1 MTRYT
6 LTYGSIVRVLTDA
19 PEGWDTLQ
27 SNIIRNETYHGIFRE
42 LNANL
47 RFVTTGAALLRHA
60 YLTEGVE
67 AKVTLRIESY
77 DALAMLWRDIMTAG
91 ECDLT
96 QAVDTLMYFECPV
109 IDGGTVALVK
119 ANADVKYTI
128 PTPGDTILRY
138 LGVRLYS
145 GSGNLQKT
153 SFSLTTSIG
162 QALRWMY
169 NPICIPMA
177 LTAPV
182 VDASSGGFTI
192 ANVADPTSDPNPPYT
207 PIFAN
212 TPVIT
217 ANRFCIID
225 IDINATNFIMTT
237 YLHEDL
243 YNNGTE
249 QDRWYSNVRLN
260 VYNSSGI
267 LIDSDLMKS
276 WSIIPIQHTPSY
288 YVNGVGGGFSY
299 TNTYRLNAGEYI
311 KIEWDWQPTDI
322 AQRDPSCGADLT
334 FATFLTGINIQ
345 AVLPQIDI
353 PAFKAKDL
361 FTSIIAQID
370 PTATVQS
377 TYLDALAA
385 NEQPL
390 ILSGDAIRGISPY
403 NVKVSL
409 SDFYKSMQAVFNLG
423 MGVSGSTVMLE
434 QMSYF
439 YSTASTLDIGEV
451 KGLKI
456 STAADMLFKTIDVG
470 YPVQEYKELN
480 GRDEFNAGQQWV
492 LPFTKINSGIENKSP
507 IRADMYGIDSLRITY
522 YGNTNTD
529 TESDNALFM
538 VDSEFV
544 ETLAGVDYYICSRS
558 KATYVSGLTNAD
570 TAYNLLYSPK
580 RCLLRHGSEL
590 RSAMWGLTGNIE
602 LASADKNTALVST
615 ISGVT
620 VSEATN
626 IAPASLAAARY
637 YPIYFEFDAAQSTAM
652 WSTLLTAANRLI
664 KFRYKGV
671 TLYGYVMEAGVNADH
686 RTTISYRLLCSTL
699 TDLTDILNL

>member
-6 LTYGSIVRVLTDA
+6 LTYGSIVRVLADA

-77 DALAMLWRDIMTAG
+77 DTLAMLWRDIMTSG

-145 GSGNLQKT
+145 GHANWLKGLYNIGARYWYNHTTLPYGVNIPIAISGT
-153 SFSLTTSIG
+153 PTDASLGGYLPYTISE
-162 QALRWMY
+162 
-169 NPICIPMA
+169 
-177 LTAPV
+177 APPWGGYFFKAVRHCV
-182 VDASSGGFTI
+182 VDLDVSASS
-192 ANVADPTSDPNPPYT
+192 VD
-207 PIFAN
+207 
-212 TPVIT
+212 
-217 ANRFCIID
+217 
-225 IDINATNFIMTT
+225 MTT
-237 YLHEDL
+237 YLKDDY
-243 YNNGTE
+243 YNGSPGFPNE
-249 QDRWYSNVRLN
+249 LDRWYCRLYI
-260 VYNSSGI
+260 VVTSPSGTTAT
-267 LIDSDLMKS
+267 LISERS
-276 WSIIPIQHTPSY
+276 VIPTQHS
-288 YVNGVGGGFSY
+288 GGYY
-299 TNTYRLNAGEYI
+299 TNTVGGSVNYSGQLTLEAGSFVFLT
-311 KIEWDWQPTDI
+311 WAWVPTDP
-322 AQRDPSCGADLT
+322 AQLSSDNGADFSET
-334 FATFLTGINIQ
+334 AMSVSADVQ
-345 AVLPQIDI
+345 SVLPQIDI

-377 TYLDALAA
+377 TYLDGLAA

-423 MGVSGSTVMLE
+423 LGVSGSVVMLE

-439 YSTASTLDIGEV
+439 YSTASTLNIGEV

-456 STAADMLFKTIDVG
+456 STAADLLFKTIDVG

-492 LPFTKINSGIENKSP
+492 LPFTKINSGVENKSP

-544 ETLAGVDYYICSRS
+544 ETLVGVDYYICSRS
-558 KATYVSGLTNAD
+558 KATYISGLTNAD
-570 TAYNLLYSPK
+570 TAYNIFYSPK

-590 RSAMWGLTGNIE
+590 RSAMWGITGNIK

-620 VSEATN
+620 VFEATN
-626 IAPASLAAARY
+626 IAPASLTAARY

-652 WSTLLTAANRLI
+652 WSTLLTAANNLI
-664 KFRYKGV
+664 KFSYKGV

>member
-6 LTYGSIVRVLTDA
+6 LTYGSIVRVLADA
-19 PEGWDTLQ
+19 PEGWDSLQ

-138 LGVRLYS
+138 LGVRLYAAS
-145 GSGNLQKT
+145 PTWNKGL
-153 SFSLTTSIG
+153 FSTPDIDYLNANHSV
-162 QALRWMY
+162 
-169 NPICIPMA
+169 PIVIFSN
-177 LTAPV
+177 T
-182 VDASSGGFTI
+182 DATQGAYTMHTVNES
-192 ANVADPTSDPNPPYT
+192 NVA
-207 PIFAN
+207 IFPD
-212 TPVIT
+212 THFLT
-217 ANRFCIID
+217 CNRD
-225 IDINATNFIMTT
+225 MLIDINVSAVDMSMTT
-237 YLHEDL
+237 YLPASYYHDGTADDL
-243 YNNGTE
+243 WTF
-249 QDRWYSNVRLN
+249 RL
-260 VYNSSGI
+260 YLYHLDASGSVKTTTI
-267 LIDSDLMKS
+267 LRTFTV
-276 WSIIPIQHTPSY
+276 IPIQKIGGF
-288 YVNGVGGGFSY
+288 YVNNTGGSV
-299 TNTYRLNAGEYI
+299 NA
-311 KIEWDWQPTDI
+311 DV
-322 AQRDPSCGADLT
+322 
-334 FATFLTGINIQ
+334 TGIEMLVGEKLKLNWRWSCADPNQ
-345 AVLPQIDI
+345 YTYGHAVLTENTTAVSCSVQSVLPQIDI

-377 TYLDALAA
+377 TYLDGLAA

-423 MGVSGSTVMLE
+423 LGVSGSTVMLE

-507 IRADMYGIDSLRITY
+507 IRADMYGIDSLRISY

-529 TESDNALFM
+529 TESDNDLFM

-544 ETLAGVDYYICSRS
+544 ETLAGVDYYICSRA
-558 KATYVSGLTNAD
+558 KATYISGLTNAD
-570 TAYNLLYSPK
+570 TAYNVFYSPK

-620 VSEATN
+620 VFEATN
-626 IAPASLAAARY
+626 IAPVSLTAARY

-671 TLYGYVMEAGVNADH
+671 TMYGYIMEAGVNADH

>member
-6 LTYGSIVRVLTDA
+6 LTYGSIVRVLADA

-27 SNIIRNETYHGIFRE
+27 SSIIRNETYHGIFRE

-47 RFVTTGAALLRHA
+47 RFVTAGAALLRHA

-96 QAVDTLMYFECPV
+96 QAVDTLTYFECPV

-138 LGVRLYS
+138 LGVRLYAAS
-145 GSGNLQKT
+145 PTWNKGL
-153 SFSLTTSIG
+153 FSTPDIDYLNANHSV
-162 QALRWMY
+162 
-169 NPICIPMA
+169 PIVIFSN
-177 LTAPV
+177 T
-182 VDASSGGFTI
+182 DATQGAYTMHTVNES
-192 ANVADPTSDPNPPYT
+192 NVA
-207 PIFAN
+207 IFPD
-212 TPVIT
+212 THFLT
-217 ANRFCIID
+217 CNRD
-225 IDINATNFIMTT
+225 MLLDINVSAVDMSMTT
-237 YLHEDL
+237 YLPASYYHDGTADDL
-243 YNNGTE
+243 WTF
-249 QDRWYSNVRLN
+249 RL
-260 VYNSSGI
+260 YLYHLDASGSVKTTTI
-267 LIDSDLMKS
+267 LRTFTVV
-276 WSIIPIQHTPSY
+276 PIQKIGGF
-288 YVNGVGGGFSY
+288 YVNNTGGSVDADVTGIEMI
-299 TNTYRLNAGEYI
+299 AGE
-311 KIEWDWQPTDI
+311 KLKLNWRWSC
-322 AQRDPSCGADLT
+322 ADPDQYTYGHAVLTENTTTVSCSV
-334 FATFLTGINIQ
+334 Q
-345 AVLPQIDI
+345 SVLPQIDI

-361 FTSIIAQID
+361 LTSIIAQID

-377 TYLDALAA
+377 TYLDGLAA

-423 MGVSGSTVMLE
+423 LGVSGSVVMLE

-439 YSTASTLDIGEV
+439 YSTASTLNIGEV

-480 GRDEFNAGQQWV
+480 GRDEFNAGQQWI
-492 LPFTKINSGIENKSP
+492 LPFTKINSGVENKSP
-507 IRADMYGIDSLRITY
+507 IRADMYGIDSLRISY

-544 ETLAGVDYYICSRS
+544 ETLVGVDYYICSRS
-558 KATYVSGLTNAD
+558 KATYISGLTNAD
-570 TAYNLLYSPK
+570 TAYNVFYSPK
-580 RCLLRHGSEL
+580 RCLLRHDSEI
-590 RSAMWGLTGNIE
+590 RSAMWGVTGNIE

-615 ISGVT
+615 ISGVHVIESADIVPT
-620 VSEATN
+620 
-626 IAPASLAAARY
+626 SLTAARY

-652 WSTLLTAANRLI
+652 WSTLLTAANNLI
-664 KFRYKGV
+664 KFSYKGV